1 MIILEMSMKMLKVK
15 NVECFI
21 IQGEK
26 QREYNQLD

>member
-1 MIILEMSMKMLKVK
+1 MIILEILMKTLKVK

-26 QREYNQLD
+26 QKEYN